1 MIQSNVIHACWKYG
15 VKKLLFLGS
24 TCIYPKNAPQP
35 LKEEYL
41 LTSPLEYTNEPYAI
55 AKIAGLKTC
64 ESFNIQ
70 YGTDFIAVM
79 PTNLYGAGDNYDLEK
94 SHVLPALMRKIH
106 LGKCLEKGDRE
117 AVIRDLKKNPV
128 EGLGED
134 PADDEIITVLGKS
147 GVEARAGFRNGIE
160 TESAKE
166 VVVSVWGTGS
176 PYREFMYSEDMAR
189 ACIYIMEKVS
199 ASDIANLHRTGR
211 ENDFRAPHFINIG
224 TGEEITIRDLAY
236 RIKELTGFRGEIVF
250 DASRPDGTMRK
261 ATDIRI
267 LRNLGFRHRY
277 SLDAGLREV
286 YDKYLKD
293 QELL

>member
-1 MIQSNVIHACWKYG
+1 
-15 VKKLLFLGS
+15 
-24 TCIYPKNAPQP
+24 
-35 LKEEYL
+35 
-41 LTSPLEYTNEPYAI
+41 
-55 AKIAGLKTC
+55 
-64 ESFNIQ
+64 
-70 YGTDFIAVM
+70 
-79 PTNLYGAGDNYDLEK
+79 
-94 SHVLPALMRKIH
+94 MRKIH